1 MPVNR
6 RSFVTVLSGLA
17 WLWSSP
23 ASARKQRELGY
34 RSEQVWN
41 AALRM
46 VRVDLHLPVTDRDQE
61 GGYLLFDYLSA
72 GKRFPGSL
80 ELVAQAQGARPRTV
94 VVAQVQGMPSYV
106 EQMLLDRLEKKLLAE
121 VGSPPDP
128 PKEAPKPPPP
138 PEAADDPK
146 PDATR

>member
-1 MPVNR
+1 VKR
-6 RSFVTVLSGLA
+6 RSFVTAVSGLA
-17 WLWSSP
+17 LLWTVP

-34 RSEQVWN
+34 RIEQVWN

-61 GGYLLFDYLSA
+61 GGYLLFDYVSA

-80 ELVAQAQGARPRTV
+80 ELVSQAQGARPRTV

-106 EQMLLDRLEKKLLAE
+106 EQMLLDRLEKTLLAE
-121 VGSPPDP
+121 VGAPPDP
-128 PKEAPKPPPP
+128 PKDEPKPPPP
-138 PEAADDPK
+138 PEDAGALK
-146 PDATR
+146 PNATP